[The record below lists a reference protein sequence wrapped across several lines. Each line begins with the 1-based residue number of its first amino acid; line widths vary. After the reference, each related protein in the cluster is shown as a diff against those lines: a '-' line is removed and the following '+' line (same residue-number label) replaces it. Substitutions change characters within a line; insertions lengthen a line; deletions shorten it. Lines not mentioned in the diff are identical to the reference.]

1 MIRYSLDKLTQTKD
15 LISSHCASILQKWK
29 STMNKMRAVAGL
41 SIYILREKPSFLKN
55 NPKKPQKINFE
66 EFHRIFV
73 ILFLCV
79 CMTVQVG
86 VY

>member
-15 LISSHCASILQKWK
+15 LISSHCALILQKWK

-55 NPKKPQKINFE
+55 
-66 EFHRIFV
+66 
-73 ILFLCV
+73 
-79 CMTVQVG
+79 
-86 VY
+86 